1 VAQVL
6 KEHVLKKSNRMP
18 AAFWCAWL
26 CITLL
31 AVAASGC
38 GRGGKQIPNRVP
50 VSGRVTIAGQPLAY
64 GTVQFVPESPEGH
77 AAMGTIKGGA
87 FTLQSAESFPGVVKG
102 PYRVSIVSPQPID
115 PSNRPSD
122 PFSPE
127 ANKSNIPNRYGSV
140 ETSGLSVDVNAP
152 IRDLTFDLK
161 AE

>member
-50 VSGRVTIAGQPLAY
+50 VSGRVTLAGQPLAY

-77 AAMGTIKGGA
+77 SAMATIKAGS
-87 FTLQSAESFPGVVKG
+87 FTLASAESFPGVVKG
-102 PYRVSIVSPQPID
+102 SYKVSIVSPQPID

-127 ANKSNIPNRYGSV
+127 ANKSNIPNRYGNI
-140 ETSGLSVDVNAP
+140 ETSGLAVEVTAP
-152 IRDLTFDLK
+152 TRDLTFDLK

>member
-50 VSGRVTIAGQPLAY
+50 VSGRVTLAGQPLAY

-77 AAMGTIKGGA
+77 SAMATIKAGS
-87 FTLQSAESFPGVVKG
+87 FTLASAESFPGVVKG
-102 PYRVSIVSPQPID
+102 SYKVSIVSPQPID

-127 ANKSNIPNRYGSV
+127 ANKSNIPNRYGNI
-140 ETSGLSVDVNAP
+140 ETSGLAVEVNAP

>member
-127 ANKSNIPNRYGSV
+127 ANKSNIPNRYGNI
-140 ETSGLSVDVNAP
+140 ETSGIAVEVNAP

>member
-1 VAQVL
+1 ML

-38 GRGGKQIPNRVP
+38 GRSGKQIPNRVP
-50 VSGRVTIAGQPLAY
+50 VSGRVTVAGQPLAY
-64 GTVQFVPESPEGH
+64 GTVQLVPDSPEGH
-77 AAMGTIKGGA
+77 SAMGTIKAGS
-87 FTLQSAESFPGVVKG
+87 FTLASAESFPGVVKG
-102 PYRVSIVSPQPID
+102 RYKVSIVSPQPID

-127 ANKSNIPNRYGSV
+127 ANKSNIPKRYGNID
-140 ETSGLSVDVNAP
+140 TSGLAVEVSGPTHNLV
-152 IRDLTFDLK
+152 FDLQ

>member
-1 VAQVL
+1 MV
-6 KEHVLKKSNRMP
+6 KKSDQMR
-18 AAFWCAWL
+18 AAFRCVCLWL
-26 CITLL
+26 TVL
-31 AVAASGC
+31 AMAFSGC
-38 GRGGKQIPNRVP
+38 GRGGRQIPNRVP
-50 VSGRVTIAGQPLAY
+50 VSGRVTVAGQPLAY
-64 GTVQFVPESPEGH
+64 GTVQFVPDSPEGH

-127 ANKSNIPNRYGSV
+127 ANKSNIPNRYGNI
-140 ETSGLSVDVNAP
+140 ETSGLAVEVTAP
-152 IRDLTFDLK
+152 TRDLTFDLK